1 MDLLGFDRVHL
12 VGHSL
17 GGGVSMQF
25 AYQFPDRVA
34 SMVLESSGGLGEE
47 AFTGLRAAALPG
59 SELAIKWAINDKT
72 LRGASWVGTHL
83 GRIGIRPH
91 ALSPTALETVSWLGE
106 EDRRSAFLATLR
118 SVVSPKGQ
126 RVSALDK
133 LHLMEASRVLII
145 WGDWTP

>member
-1 MDLLGFDRVHL
+1 MRDLIDLLGFDRVHL

-72 LRGASWVGTHL
+72 LAGCQLGWVSHL

-91 ALSPTALETVSWLGE
+91 ALSPTALETVS
-106 EDRRSAFLATLR
+106 LAGWGIAVR
-118 SVVSPKGQ
+118 PSSRPC
-126 RVSALDK
+126 A
-133 LHLMEASRVLII
+133 AS
-145 WGDWTP
+145 